1 MFSIFLYFIHMLL
14 GYTLTDHQ
22 LMDVAEKSEALDAD
36 EHQIGEEFARRCRNV
51 IPNPEELKD
60 KEWVRAY
67 LQLRN
72 DTVI

>member
-1 MFSIFLYFIHMLL
+1 MLL
-14 GYTLTDHQ
+14 GYALTDDQ
-22 LMDVAEKSEALDAD
+22 LMELAEKSEVLDVD
-36 EHQIGEEFARRCRNV
+36 EHYIAEELARRCRNV

-72 DTVI
+72 DTTI